1 MLGSLIATVEG
12 GVDLVTGVW
21 GDNTQEQRNTAGVD
35 VRHCK
40 GSLNLSIG
48 FEFGRELSTVEELK
62 TSNTFYNLSVT
73 VVPSLE
79 LSKLHE
85 RQTEHE
91 IWHE

>member
-21 GDNTQEQRNTAGVD
+21 GGDQTKDDYGKTAGVD

-40 GSLNLSIG
+40 GGLNLRGLG
-48 FEFGRELSTVEELK
+48 FEFGRELSTVKKHL
-62 TSNTFYNLSVT
+62 TPFIIHLS
-73 VVPSLE
+73 
-79 LSKLHE
+79 HE

-91 IWHE
+91 I